1 LPIVL
6 VAPFPPTLFVL
17 VVAAAVLAEWLTIR
31 ELQPVEWLRAST
43 GYGLAVQAL
52 WLTIA
57 TLGLVALVND
67 IEAIT

>member
-1 LPIVL
+1 VL